1 MKFTYYGH
9 SCFLIDTGTHKLLFD
24 PFISPNDKASEIN
37 IEAIEA
43 DYILVSHG
51 HEDHVA
57 DLERLANQTGASIIS
72 NFEIVSYFGAKG
84 IDGHPMNH
92 GGSASFPFGRVKMV
106 NAIHSSV
113 LPDGTYGGNPA
124 GFVVQTKERCFYY
137 AGDTALTYD
146 MKLIPEMGFDL
157 DFAILPIGD
166 NFTMG
171 PDEAVK
177 AAEFIQC
184 NNIIGVHFDTFGYIE
199 IDHSAA
205 RRQFEN
211 QGNQLHLLEI
221 GQSVQV

>member
-1 MKFTYYGH
+1 
-9 SCFLIDTGTHKLLFD
+9 
-24 PFISPNDKASEIN
+24 
-37 IEAIEA
+37 
-43 DYILVSHG
+43 
-51 HEDHVA
+51 
-57 DLERLANQTGASIIS
+57 
-72 NFEIVSYFGAKG
+72 
-84 IDGHPMNH
+84 
-92 GGSASFPFGRVKMV
+92 MV

-171 PDEAVK
+171 PVEAVK
-177 AAEFIQC
+177 AAEFIEC

>member
-171 PDEAVK
+171 PVEAVK
-177 AAEFIQC
+177 AAEFIEC

>member
-24 PFISPNDKASEIN
+24 PFITPNDKASEIN

-157 DFAILPIGD
+157 DFAILPLGD

>member
-24 PFISPNDKASEIN
+24 PFITPNDKASEIN

-57 DLERLANQTGASIIS
+57 DLEGLANRTGASIIS

>member
-24 PFISPNDKASEIN
+24 PFITPNDKASEIN

-57 DLERLANQTGASIIS
+57 DLERLANQTRASIIS
-72 NFEIVSYFGAKG
+72 NFEIVSYFGTKG

-137 AGDTALTYD
+137 AGDTALTND

-221 GQSVQV
+221 GQSVKV

>member
-24 PFISPNDKASEIN
+24 PFITPNDKASEIN

>member
-57 DLERLANQTGASIIS
+57 DLERLANQTVASIIS

>member
-24 PFISPNDKASEIN
+24 PFISPNDKAAEIN
-37 IEAIEA
+37 IEAIQA

-57 DLERLANQTGASIIS
+57 DLERLSNQTGASIIS
-72 NFEIVSYFGAKG
+72 NFEIVSYYGAKG

-92 GGSASFPFGRVKMV
+92 GGSASFPFGLVKMV

-124 GFVVQTKERCFYY
+124 GFIVQTKDRCFYY

-146 MKLIPEMGFDL
+146 MKLIPEMGFEL

-184 NNIIGVHFDTFGYIE
+184 KNIIGVHFDTFGYIE